1 VSALLFTTNAS
12 GKCCT
17 VTQKVREASSGAS
30 DSDHEQVADPAIPPA
45 FTNSELLAVQ
55 TYHEKLCSAF
65 RSAVVHHFTNAAG
78 KMFFY
83 HLAEFILI
91 LRPNKQYVP
100 YISTNPHADCQ
111 PGSTNITHTIPKPCT
126 RQSEEA
132 SSTTTTSSTE
142 KVSDFVAFDHSAMIY
157 TIVGE
162 IKCDNDEAEQQN
174 IEEMLGA
181 WRKHQ
186 HQGAMLGFTCNK
198 TFVLPRVFMAEDNS
212 LFCIPSLSFH
222 CQKTI

>member
-1 VSALLFTTNAS
+1 MLTSFVSFLNAS

-17 VTQKVREASSGAS
+17 VTQKVREASSGVS
-30 DSDHEQVADPAIPPA
+30 DSDDEEVPDPAISPA
-45 FTNSELLAVQ
+45 FTDSELLAVQ
-55 TYHEKLCSAF
+55 MYYEKLCSAF
-65 RSAVVHHFTNAAG
+65 RSAVVRQFTNAAG

-100 YISTNPHADCQ
+100 YISTNPHGDCQ
-111 PGSTNITHTIPKPCT
+111 PGSANITHTIPKPCT
-126 RQSEEA
+126 RQSEA
-132 SSTTTTSSTE
+132 SSTTISSSTE
-142 KVSDFVAFDHSAMIY
+142 KVSDFVVFDHSAMIY

-174 IEEMLGA
+174 IQQMLGV

-186 HQGAMLGFTCNK
+186 RAMLGFTCNE
-198 TFVLPRVFMAEDNS
+198 TFVLPRVLMAEDNS
-212 LFCIPSLSFH
+212 LVLYLSLSFH